1 MDNTKL
7 YVKYVRIIEMKY
19 SYNVI
24 RWINYLDLWNKKTNC
39 FHIFHWGNIVENIF
53 LK

>member
-24 RWINYLDLWNKKTNC
+24 RWINYLDLWNKKQTVSTYS
-39 FHIFHWGNIVENIF
+39 IGGI
-53 LK
+53 L

>member
-7 YVKYVRIIEMKY
+7 YIKYVRIIEMKY
-19 SYNVI
+19 NYEVI
-24 RWINYLDLWNKKTNC
+24 RWINYRDLWNKKTNC
-39 FHIFHWGNIVENIF
+39 FHIFHWGNIVKNIF